1 MINGIK
7 KIILYPIIIAVC
19 YWITDGLLYPGLSDK
34 MLKTWIIIKSVGLP
48 LISITVFVYMTK
60 KINLKPRDIIVIG
73 CCGVFWIWLL
83 SSCYMPIMNIF
94 LQNKDINISM
104 KDFGNFVLGFPF
116 VAIEISTY
124 SGGLL
129 GLFLA
134 TIGLPITAIIMA
146 KRKKSSNNCLHT
158 DAE

>member
-7 KIILYPIIIAVC
+7 TIILYPMLIAVS
-19 YWITDGLLYPGLSDK
+19 YWITEGLLYPGLSDK
-34 MLKTWIIIKSVGLP
+34 MFVAWFVIKSVGLP
-48 LISITVFVYMTK
+48 LISIMVLVYITK
-60 KINLKPRDIIVIG
+60 KINLRPRDIIVIG

-94 LQNKDINISM
+94 IQNKDVNISM
-104 KDFGNFVLGFPF
+104 KDFGYFILGFPF

-129 GLFLA
+129 GLLLA

-146 KRKKSSNNCLHT
+146 KKKKF
-158 DAE
+158 